1 MRKLKIQILLNFILF
16 FISIK
21 LNSQNVITKD
31 GISLGKRS
39 VFISSCIKG
48 ANQEMIKFKGIEILT
63 SKYCACLTDKLI
75 PKLNSWEIKKAA
87 NENKMKDLFLRDGNY
102 EIILNCATGNV
113 KFDDDFKF
121 GKTGDIEFQK
131 KVWVKKCKNEIIK
144 NDTDKFWTIET
155 AEGACECLV
164 SKIFNEGNSYKDL
177 KEIIDVNSPIFNEV
191 AIPCVV
197 KAFDKKNIGPNNYN
211 INDIIGGGYK
221 SEVKLIDYFGIGF
234 KVKIKIGN
242 VIKYFLFDTGST
254 DLIIDQ
260 DTERELLL
268 AGFLKRDN
276 YLNKTTFELADNK
289 TVIGQKIK
297 LNNIEIGDYTV
308 NNVVLTIINQGSLLC
323 GKSFLDKF
331 KNWEL
336 DKKNNVLTLYK

>member
-1 MRKLKIQILLNFILF
+1 M
-16 FISIK
+16 
-21 LNSQNVITKD
+21 
-31 GISLGKRS
+31 
-39 VFISSCIKG
+39 
-48 ANQEMIKFKGIEILT
+48 
-63 SKYCACLTDKLI
+63 
-75 PKLNSWEIKKAA
+75 
-87 NENKMKDLFLRDGNY
+87 
-102 EIILNCATGNV
+102 
-113 KFDDDFKF
+113 
-121 GKTGDIEFQK
+121 
-131 KVWVKKCKNEIIK
+131 
-144 NDTDKFWTIET
+144 
-155 AEGACECLV
+155 
-164 SKIFNEGNSYKDL
+164 
-177 KEIIDVNSPIFNEV
+177 
-191 AIPCVV
+191 
-197 KAFDKKNIGPNNYN
+197 
-211 INDIIGGGYK
+211 
-221 SEVKLIDYFGIGF
+221 
-234 KVKIKIGN
+234 
-242 VIKYFLFDTGST
+242 FDTGST